1 MAFWFILGGIGTL
14 ILFLANVFGFIAVS
28 ALVIW
33 TPFLVGLAIG
43 IVWFLFFMGLAAIF
57 AVISNLFK

>member
-14 ILFLANVFGFIAVS
+14 ILFLANVFGIIAVS
-28 ALVIW
+28 ALIIW

-43 IVWFLFFMGLAAIF
+43 VIWFLFWIAIAAIF
-57 AVISNLFK
+57 AGLSNLK